1 MSGLFAGALPNVPTV
16 PAGRCH
22 RLPKQVLARPK
33 LLVGSVM
40 ASAFRKGSLSVRKG
54 NPKNILDWDD
64 LVKPGV
70 QVITPNPKTSGGA
83 RSRITRTVAK
93 QPRQTFTKWRIL
105 SPREGVVSSV
115 VLMPVTQSGY
125 WRVKIGWLQNQGHQG
140 HHGRRHRGKGE

>member
-1 MSGLFAGALPNVPTV
+1 
-16 PAGRCH
+16 
-22 RLPKQVLARPK
+22 
-33 LLVGSVM
+33 M

-93 QPRQTFTKWRIL
+93 QPRPVVISQSLLGGRSRRKKHIARNRALKWLPADRTDKL
-105 SPREGVVSSV
+105 
-115 VLMPVTQSGY
+115 LAMH
-125 WRVKIGWLQNQGHQG
+125 N
-140 HHGRRHRGKGE
+140 